1 MTSRGC
7 VDFVVGFFL
16 GGTLGA
22 MAALLVAPKSGAE
35 LRGEFAEGGK
45 KIRETTVKAAA
56 ELKSSKQDARE
67 AFERAREA
75 LLEAAKEIKETSGAI
90 VKAQVGGR

>member
-16 GGTLGA
+16 GGTVGA
-22 MAALLVAPKSGAE
+22 MAALLLAPQSGAE
-35 LRGEFAEGGK
+35 LRSEFVEGGR
-45 KIRETTVKAAA
+45 KIRKTTTRTAE
-56 ELKSSKQDARE
+56 ELKGSGQDARE

-75 LLEAAKEIKETSGAI
+75 LIEAAREIRETSRGL
-90 VKAQVGGR
+90 VKAN